1 MCVCEEVDCNPELCP
16 RAKGHF
22 DRVNDAVFEMLT
34 EQERFGREDILEK
47 RKKWQVCPYEMQLDL
62 AVFMDA
68 VICDYN
74 YVFDPVV
81 HLKRFFG
88 EGGRKG
94 EYLFLI
100 DEAHNLVERGREMYS
115 ASLYKEDFLE
125 MKKKLRAYSKKL
137 EKALERCNH
146 QLLVYK
152 RECDECREL
161 ESVGSFVLLL
171 TGLLGELE
179 EFLPE
184 LAEGSLRKEVLEFY
198 FQARS
203 FASIYELV
211 DENYLI
217 YTRHTEEGKF
227 QLKLFCVNPA
237 VNLQNCLDRGR
248 STVFLSATLLP
259 VRYYQSLLSA
269 RTDDYAV
276 YIPSPFA
283 PSNRYLAIGSDVSSR
298 YKRRTRE
305 EYVRM
310 ASYIRQVTMGRRG
323 NYLVFFPSY
332 RMLSEVYGIFEQE
345 FLPAAPDGCRCVCQ
359 TPSMGEAARED
370 FLAGFQDEDGR
381 TLIGFCVMGGIFA
394 EGIDL
399 SGKRLIGAIVVGTG
413 LPQIGDERELLR
425 RFYDRK
431 GENGFD
437 FAYRFPGMN
446 KVLQSAGRVIRTT
459 EDQGVILLLD
469 ERFRLREYRDLFPR
483 EWSDCRLCTLQTVA
497 GEIREFWD
505 RIGC

>member
-1 MCVCEEVDCNPELCP
+1 M
-16 RAKGHF
+16 
-22 DRVNDAVFEMLT
+22 
-34 EQERFGREDILEK
+34 
-47 RKKWQVCPYEMQLDL
+47 
-62 AVFMDA
+62 
-68 VICDYN
+68 
-74 YVFDPVV
+74 
-81 HLKRFFG
+81 
-88 EGGRKG
+88 
-94 EYLFLI
+94 
-100 DEAHNLVERGREMYS
+100 
-115 ASLYKEDFLE
+115 
-125 MKKKLRAYSKKL
+125 
-137 EKALERCNH
+137 
-146 QLLVYK
+146 
-152 RECDECREL
+152 
-161 ESVGSFVLLL
+161 
-171 TGLLGELE
+171 
-179 EFLPE
+179 
-184 LAEGSLRKEVLEFY
+184 
-198 FQARS
+198 
-203 FASIYELV
+203 
-211 DENYLI
+211 
-217 YTRHTEEGKF
+217 
-227 QLKLFCVNPA
+227 
-237 VNLQNCLDRGR
+237 
-248 STVFLSATLLP
+248 FLSATLLP

-469 ERFRLREYRDLFPR
+469 ERFRLREYRDLFPGNGRIAGCVPSRPSPVKSENSGTASGADRAR
-483 EWSDCRLCTLQTVA
+483 ESVGSQEKDCINALAAWGTGRWALWAMTSSRVGSGSVIWT
-497 GEIREFWD
+497 
-505 RIGC
+505 